1 MTILASIEYE
11 QVNTPLELIFLTL
24 ISSRDELW
32 KDMFCRLVEDE
43 AMPYHATAI
52 HRWMQEELQIKAAMR
67 ACIKDLRRERDKVR
81 IAYYS
86 ILRHFLN
93 GQLLMSQNSKV
104 YFAYN
109 HGLLNTIKVLIFAF
123 DIKEKFLG
131 LIKVLKLTSAYL
143 R

>member
-1 MTILASIEYE
+1 MCQEISMVMATEAYKINKSKTGHPVRA
-11 QVNTPLELIFLTL
+11 NFFLTL

-81 IAYYS
+81 IAYY
-86 ILRHFLN
+86 
-93 GQLLMSQNSKV
+93 
-104 YFAYN
+104 
-109 HGLLNTIKVLIFAF
+109 
-123 DIKEKFLG
+123 
-131 LIKVLKLTSAYL
+131 
-143 R
+143 

>member
-1 MTILASIEYE
+1 
-11 QVNTPLELIFLTL
+11 
-24 ISSRDELW
+24 
-32 KDMFCRLVEDE
+32 MFCRLVEDE

-104 YFAYN
+104 HFAYN
-109 HGLLNTIKVLIFAF
+109 LGLLNTIKVLIFAF